1 MLDNRTRT
9 VLLKLM
15 NRGVIGSLHGCVSTG
30 KEANVY
36 FADAPTEATINADA
50 AQSQGTTAAA
60 VAADMQARFPGGLA
74 VKVFKTSILVFKDRD
89 RYVTGEFR
97 FRRGYAK
104 HNPRKMVRLW
114 AEKELRN
121 LHRMQLAGLAVPAPV
136 AVKANV
142 LVMEFMGTDGWP
154 SKRLKDVEGLGVA
167 EWDAL
172 YVQCVKAMR
181 RMFHVCR
188 LVHADLSEF
197 NMLYHAGRLYIIDVS
212 QSVEHDHPC
221 ALEFLRM
228 DCTNVTDFFA
238 SKRCAGGL
246 HTMGKVALFNFV
258 VRPGV
263 PDADLDALIDAARRE
278 HSALLAA
285 ELDPARR
292 ESREAQE
299 WKVAEAAFLHSYIPR
314 TLMEVTDC
322 ERDIFRPQDAPP
334 MLYSTVTGLDDAA
347 EPLCLDSDSDDDGDD
362 DDDKDDDEEEEE
374 EDAQEDDAQEEEAA
388 PAAETADA
396 AAAAAAATPEET
408 ALDEKQKKKLARK
421 AHKKE
426 VKLERRE
433 RRKEKSERKKK
444 EKEKRKVVNKQHS
457 KMMGQ

>member
-1 MLDNRTRT
+1 M
-9 VLLKLM
+9 KLQ
-15 NRGVIGSLHGCVSTG
+15 NRGVIGELHGCVSTG

-36 FADAPTEATINADA
+36 FADAPTEATMNADA
-50 AQSQGTTAAA
+50 TQSQGTTPAA
-60 VAADMQARFPGGLA
+60 VAAAMQARFPGGLA

-121 LHRMQLAGLAVPAPV
+121 LHRMELAGLPVPVPV

-142 LVMEFMGTDGWP
+142 LVMEFVGGDGWP
-154 SKRLKDVEGLGVA
+154 ARRLKDVEGLDVA
-167 EWDAL
+167 AWDAL

-197 NMLYHAGRLYIIDVS
+197 NMLHHAGRLVIIDVS

-228 DCTNVTDFFA
+228 DCSNVTDFFA

-285 ELDPARR
+285 ELDPERR
-292 ESREAQE
+292 LSREAQE

-322 ERDIFRPQDAPP
+322 ERDIFRPEEAPP
-334 MLYSTVTGLDDAA
+334 MLYTAVTGLPDAPDAA
-347 EPLCLDSDSDDDGDD
+347 QPLCLDSDSDDDDDEDEDEEGEEKDKGDD
-362 DDDKDDDEEEEE
+362 KQDEDEDDDDEEEEE
-374 EDAQEDDAQEEEAA
+374 EEEDTSAPAA
-388 PAAETADA
+388 PAAPA
-396 AAAAAAATPEET
+396 ASQTD

-433 RRKEKSERKKK
+433 RRKEKSARKKK